1 MIVRTL
7 RLVPFLLAVAW
18 ASMVVAQGTPPAAP
32 PPSASAE
39 DPSKPC
45 VTARKKL
52 DKEQR
57 SLAAA
62 TDALARDKKA
72 RESCSSKSMCA
83 RYDTSISATEKRKSR
98 HETRVSRFKEDA
110 DKACRA
116 PS

>member
-1 MIVRTL
+1 MIVRTF
-7 RLVPFLLAVAW
+7 RLVPLLLVLAW
-18 ASMVVAQGTPPAAP
+18 ALPVMAQGTPPGAAP
-32 PPSASAE
+32 PASAGE
-39 DPSKPC
+39 ASKPC

-57 SLAAA
+57 SLAAT

-83 RYDTSISATEKRKSR
+83 RYDTSISATDKRRSR

-116 PS
+116 A